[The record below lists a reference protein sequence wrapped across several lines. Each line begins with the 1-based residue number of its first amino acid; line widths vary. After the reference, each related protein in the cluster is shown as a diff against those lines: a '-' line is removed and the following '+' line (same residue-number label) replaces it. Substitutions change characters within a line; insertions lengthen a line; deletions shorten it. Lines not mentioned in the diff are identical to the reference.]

1 MPVITPAP
9 SGAALTPAPRSR
21 RRRWVA
27 LGTVAVASITAV
39 SASTLDGDPS
49 AQAVTVPAGVTLVPI
64 DGGPDYFA
72 RWSNS
77 LPTDPGFFPIGVWN
91 ETLAE
96 LSWIQQY
103 KNLGINTFVS
113 LYNGVTT
120 PMLDAIR
127 AAGMYVVGGPTGPS
141 TDPGSVFAARHFAD
155 EPDGIYV
162 CNHGLPSW
170 LASLCTGVPG
180 SHTHAS
186 AVAAMSDEL
195 ARRDPTR
202 PVFNQ
207 YTKPVALPGYLSPHS
222 LNDLRIFAKAGDI
235 TSFDYYPI
243 SDPWTPGQVWD
254 IYRATRHTRDLAERS
269 QPVWVFI
276 ETSYIF
282 PETWG
287 NRRSPT
293 PAQVQAEVWQAII
306 GGARGIE
313 YFNHNFYEQDP
324 SQPPSQRVLITPAY
338 ATMAAAVQEVNARVN
353 RLAPV
358 INAPFAEGFV
368 TATGNVNVMA
378 KYHNGSFYVFAATS
392 QHADQQVTFTL
403 NGIGG
408 ASAVVVDE
416 ARTLTVTNGRFTD
429 TFRGGTGVHV
439 YRIDVASAPT
449 TTTTTVAPTTTTTVA
464 PTTTTTTVA
473 PTTTT
478 TVAPTTTTSTVAPT
492 TTTTTVAPTKPGRR
506 HGWFGRVKES
516 AVRLYRI

>member
-1 MPVITPAP
+1 V
-9 SGAALTPAPRSR
+9 AALGAV
-21 RRRWVA
+21 VA
-27 LGTVAVASITAV
+27 DSLPGPTIVE
-39 SASTLDGDPS
+39 ASTL
-49 AQAVTVPAGVTLVPI
+49 PAGVTLVPI
-64 DGGPDYFA
+64 DGGPDYFG

-77 LPTDPGFFPIGVWN
+77 FPTDPSFFPIGVWN

-103 KNLGINTFVS
+103 KDLGINTFVS

-127 AAGMYVVGGPTGPS
+127 NAGMYVVGGPTGPS
-141 TDPGSVFAARHFAD
+141 PDPGSVFAARYFAD

-170 LASLCTGVPG
+170 LAELCSGVVG
-180 SHTHAS
+180 SHTFAS
-186 AVAAMSDEL
+186 SVDAMSNEL

-207 YTKPVALPGYLSPHS
+207 YTKPVALPGYGSPHT
-222 LNDLRIFAKAGDI
+222 LNDLRTFARAGDI

-254 IYRATRHTRDLAERS
+254 IYRATRHTRELANRS

-293 PAQVQAEVWQAII
+293 PAQMQAEVWQAII

-324 SQPPSQRVLITPAY
+324 RQPPSQRVLITPAY
-338 ATMAAAVQEVNARVN
+338 AEMAAAAKQVNERLH

-378 KYHNGSFYVFAATS
+378 KYHAGSFYVFAATS
-392 QHADQQVTFTL
+392 QHASQQVTFTL
-403 NGIGG
+403 NGIEG
-408 ASAVVVDE
+408 ATAVALDE
-416 ARTLTVTNGRFTD
+416 GRSLPVTGGRFTD
-429 TFRGGTGVHV
+429 SFQGETGVHV
-439 YRIDVASAPT
+439 YRIDVSNPT
-449 TTTTTVAPTTTTTVA
+449 TTTTTVA

-478 TVAPTTTTSTVAPT
+478 TTVAPTTTTTTVAPT
-492 TTTTTVAPTKPGRR
+492 TTTTTVAPTKPGKRQ
-506 HGWFGRVKES
+506 GWFGRSKTQ
-516 AVRLYRI
+516 AVRLYWV